1 MKKILYI
8 SLFILLFNY
17 GCGFTPKYKGFTGVD
32 FILKLNNIDGDR
44 ELNNAIISQINR
56 YKSGKDE
63 DQIFNLELKSDFN
76 KISVAKNSKG
86 ETTKY
91 NLKAIIEIKLI
102 SNDETRELIF
112 VEEFKIDKINDSVE
126 EDNYIKII
134 KKDFAQS
141 FVERLILDIRKNK

>member
-17 GCGFTPKYKGFTGVD
+17 GCGFAPKYKGFNRVD
-32 FILKLNNIDGDR
+32 FILKLNDIGGDR

-56 YKSGKDE
+56 YKSGTDE
-63 DQIFNLELKSDFN
+63 YQIFNLELKSDFD

-102 SNDETRELIF
+102 SNDETRELILI
-112 VEEFKIDKINDSVE
+112 EEFKIDKINDSVE

-134 KKDFAQS
+134 KRDFAQS